1 MKNGKNWYF
10 FWLIL
15 TIALPLY
22 HNSDNT
28 MKTIPSKAF
37 LFKINLIRKP
47 VGIFLVILCFITL
60 SVCLSACSK
69 KDDTGGAPTGDY
81 YFRAKIGGKAINFH
95 SVNFQ
100 GGGNDNRFEQI
111 VIGGHEASD
120 PPSGPVSPSLDFEI
134 WREGGNIT
142 AGTYATP
149 AEKGMI
155 ARYAIQKS
163 DGTLMYNTA
172 IADDV
177 FTLKIEEISKSG
189 IKGAFSGTVRN
200 RAGEAINIT
209 DGTFNLPYET
219 IINP

>member
-15 TIALPLY
+15 AIALLLY
-22 HNSDNT
+22 YYERKT
-28 MKTIPSKAF
+28 MKILSPKAF
-37 LFKINLIRKP
+37 LANANLIRKP
-47 VGIFLVILCFITL
+47 LSSFWATLCFIVITI
-60 SVCLSACSK
+60 CLSACSK
-69 KDDTGGAPTGDY
+69 EDDGAGAPSGDY

-120 PPSGPVSPSLDFEI
+120 PPSGPVSPSFDFEI
-134 WREGGNIT
+134 WRVGGNIT
-142 AGTYATP
+142 AGTYTTP
-149 AEKGMI
+149 GENMI

-163 DGTLMYNTA
+163 DGTLIYNTSYG
-172 IADDV
+172 DDV
-177 FTLKIEEISKSG
+177 FTVKIEAISKTG
-189 IKGAFSGTVRN
+189 IKGTFSGTVRSL
-200 RAGEAINIT
+200 AGEAISIT